1 MGRKPV
7 FLHLIAQLEA
17 NQQQY
22 LSATQ
27 IGQVV
32 TAMVSDD
39 TQTLTGAT
47 QTPLIQPIRNQG
59 DQGGEFFFKLPE
71 AVKSVLSL

>member
-1 MGRKPV
+1 MMVVQGGEETQSLP
-7 FLHLIAQLEA
+7 HLIAQLEA

-32 TAMVSDD
+32 TARVSDD
-39 TQTLTGAT
+39 TQTLTR
-47 QTPLIQPIRNQG
+47 QRRL
-59 DQGGEFFFKLPE
+59 L
-71 AVKSVLSL
+71 LSSH